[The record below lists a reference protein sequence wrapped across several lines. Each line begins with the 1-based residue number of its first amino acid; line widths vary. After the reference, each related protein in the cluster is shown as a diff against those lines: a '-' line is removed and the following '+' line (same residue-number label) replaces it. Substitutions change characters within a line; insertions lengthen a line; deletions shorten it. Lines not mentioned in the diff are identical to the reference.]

1 MRDAADGRRLQ
12 TAASEEMF
20 SLKTFVEDN
29 RKSTS
34 RKNGKSDAVSMGQG
48 GGETQ
53 LSGYYIKTRKQ
64 VVTEAWRFPELRQV
78 CVCLCVGSTITL
90 LRGTREEA

>member
-1 MRDAADGRRLQ
+1 MHDAADRRRLQ

-20 SLKTFVEDN
+20 SLKTFVKDN

-34 RKNGKSDAVSMGQG
+34 RKNGRSDPVSMGQG
-48 GGETQ
+48 GGTGGSGGTQ

-64 VVTEAWRFPELRQV
+64 VVTEDAMEV
-78 CVCLCVGSTITL
+78 S
-90 LRGTREEA
+90 